1 MKSLLIAATAALLV
15 VGAVHFVSE
24 QNEEV
29 RKLRDLTIEPAWVAW
44 KQTYSKS
51 YGTDSE
57 ETYRKAVFARNYQY
71 VAESNADKTKTYTL
85 ELNKFADLEG
95 EEFRRMYTS
104 GDKIRRA
111 DHGENVVELPDV
123 EQATGI
129 DWVAR
134 GKITEVKNQG
144 QCGSCWAFSTTGALE
159 GRYAVAQN
167 AAPVELSEQEL
178 VDCSTQNNGCSG
190 GLMDYGFA
198 YVASHN
204 GLCLEKNYGYTAR
217 EGNCHSSSC
226 GSRSAANHSYADVG
240 KYDEDGMKKAVA
252 GGPVSVAIEAD
263 QKVFQLYKGGV
274 LTGSECGYQLD
285 HGVLVV
291 GYGTDNGT
299 DFWKVKNSWG
309 GSWGESGYIRLQRNS
324 HVHCNIFGFHCA
336 GVCGISTQPSYPT
349 F

>member
-1 MKSLLIAATAALLV
+1 LLAAAAALVV
-15 VGAVHFVSE
+15 VGAVHFVNE
-24 QNEEV
+24 QNAEA
-29 RKLRDLTIEPAWVAW
+29 RKLLDITIEPVWVSW
-44 KQTYSKS
+44 KQKYGKT
-51 YGTDSE
+51 YGTDSD
-57 ETYRKAVFARNYQY
+57 ETYRMEVFARNYQY

-85 ELNKFADLEG
+85 ELNQFADLEG
-95 EEFRRMYTS
+95 EEFKRMYTS

-111 DHGENVVELPDV
+111 DHGENVAEIPDV
-123 EQATGI
+123 EQAASV
-129 DWVAR
+129 DWVQR
-134 GKITEVKNQG
+134 GKITSVKNQG
-144 QCGSCWAFSTTGALE
+144 QCGSCWAFSTAGAVE
-159 GRYAVAQN
+159 GRYAIHQN
-167 AAPVELSEQEL
+167 ASPVDLSEQEL

-198 YVASHN
+198 YVSSHG
-204 GLCLEKNYGYTAR
+204 GLCLDVDYPYTAR
-217 EGNCHSSSC
+217 EGTCRSC
-226 GSRSAANHSYADVG
+226 SRRSGHNQSYQDIG
-240 KYDEDGMKKAVA
+240 RYDEDSMKKAVA
-252 GGPVSVAIEAD
+252 SGPVSVAIEAD

-291 GYGTDNGT
+291 GYGTDQGT